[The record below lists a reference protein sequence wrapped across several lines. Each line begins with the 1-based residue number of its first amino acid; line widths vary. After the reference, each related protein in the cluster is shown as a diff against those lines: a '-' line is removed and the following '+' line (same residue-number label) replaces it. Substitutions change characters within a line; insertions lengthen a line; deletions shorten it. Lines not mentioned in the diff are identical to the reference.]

1 MGDMADTY
9 NALRQYQKEKRKN
22 NETYWKSK
30 IENVG
35 AKFLTE
41 GVYRLGDFDI
51 YPARG
56 YARNY
61 KTNKRISIERVIGRE
76 V

>member
-22 NETYWKSK
+22 NEAYWKSK
-30 IENVG
+30 IENAG

-61 KTNKRISIERVIGRE
+61 KTNKRTSIERIICRKE
-76 V
+76 

>member
-9 NALRQYQKEKRKN
+9 NALRQHQKEKRKN

-30 IENVG
+30 IESVG

-51 YPARG
+51 YPTRG

-61 KTNKRISIERVIGRE
+61 KTNKRTSIEKAIVKKE
-76 V
+76 

>member
-51 YPARG
+51 YPNRG
-56 YARNY
+56 YARKY
-61 KTNKRISIERVIGRE
+61 KTNKRISIERVIDRKE
-76 V
+76 

>member
-9 NALRQYQKEKRKN
+9 KALRQHQKERRKN
-22 NETYWKSK
+22 NETYWKNK
-30 IENVG
+30 MENVG

-61 KTNKRISIERVIGRE
+61 KTNKRTSIERVIGRKE
-76 V
+76 

>member
-61 KTNKRISIERVIGRE
+61 KTNKRTSIERVIGRKE
-76 V
+76 

>member
-22 NETYWKSK
+22 NGAYWKSK
-30 IENVG
+30 IEKVG

-51 YPARG
+51 YTARG

-61 KTNKRISIERVIGRE
+61 KTNKRTSIERVIGKKE
-76 V
+76 

>member
-9 NALRQYQKEKRKN
+9 KALRQHQKERRKN

-61 KTNKRISIERVIGRE
+61 KTNKRTSIERVIDKKE
-76 V
+76 

>member
-9 NALRQYQKEKRKN
+9 NALRQHQNEKRKN
-22 NETYWKSK
+22 NEAYWKSK

-61 KTNKRISIERVIGRE
+61 KTNKRTSIERVIVKKE
-76 V
+76 

>member
-61 KTNKRISIERVIGRE
+61 KTNKRTSIERVISRE

>member
-30 IENVG
+30 IDKVG

-61 KTNKRISIERVIGRE
+61 KTNKRTSIERVIGRKE
-76 V
+76 